1 MQPDVLCG
9 GSRSR
14 EKKNDT
20 EQNDADC
27 EFLQIIYSALLLH
40 VQHLIV
46 ILIKS
51 EMTLNLE

>member
-1 MQPDVLCG
+1 MVVEEG
-9 GSRSR
+9 ER
-14 EKKNDT
+14 NNT

-27 EFLQIIYSALLLH
+27 EFLQIIYSALLLY
-40 VQHLIV
+40 VQRLIV

>member
-1 MQPDVLCG
+1 MLVEEG
-9 GSRSR
+9 
-14 EKKNDT
+14 EKKRT

-27 EFLQIIYSALLLH
+27 EFLQIIYSALLLY